1 MATVMH
7 QFPLRLLMRPLR
19 WINFIAG
26 LWLIVAGFTLA
37 AGMGAVMTQDI
48 ILGII
53 IAAFAAWAASSPE
66 HPVASWIVAIAGLWT
81 LLSPGVSYGMARAS
95 HTNDIIV
102 GIIVLVLGFANAVF
116 RRS

>member
-1 MATVMH
+1 
-7 QFPLRLLMRPLR
+7 MRALS

-26 LWLIVAGFTLA
+26 LWLIVAGFSLA
-37 AGMGAVMTQDI
+37 AGMAGVMTQDI

-53 IAAFAAWAASSPE
+53 IAAFAAWAASSPD

-81 LLSPGVSYGMARAS
+81 LLSPGVGYGAAS
-95 HTNDIIV
+95 AAHTNDVIV

-116 RRS
+116 RRSPVRTSHV